1 MIDIY
6 YLIDVI
12 IKIEEML
19 KIIEKKSYLT
29 NLKYEQVIC
38 WSNCSLISCN
48 EEENI
53 SIEQCFSLV
62 VRKYRS

>member
-6 YLIDVI
+6 YLINVI
-12 IKIEEML
+12 IKIDEML

-38 WSNCSLISCN
+38 
-48 EEENI
+48 
-53 SIEQCFSLV
+53 
-62 VRKYRS
+62 

>member
-38 WSNCSLISCN
+38 WSNCSL
-48 EEENI
+48 
-53 SIEQCFSLV
+53 
-62 VRKYRS
+62 